1 MILNV
6 TGNRE
11 ALSLRCV
18 IELLKYNNG
27 RVLLDIRGHHLAET
41 QFGHITR
48 EHPDALERVFEDVD
62 DYVHMLPVKLNSLHT
77 TLTTLVKDYRKY
89 NFFLIHCVSPCQR

>member
-6 TGNRE
+6 PGNRE
-11 ALSLRCV
+11 ANSLRCE

-27 RVLLDIRGHHLAET
+27 RVLLDIQGHHLAET

-62 DYVHMLPVKLNSLHT
+62 DYVHMLPV
-77 TLTTLVKDYRKY
+77 
-89 NFFLIHCVSPCQR
+89 

>member
-27 RVLLDIRGHHLAET
+27 RVLLDIRRHHLTET
-41 QFGHITR
+41 QFGHISR
-48 EHPDALERVFEDVD
+48 EHADALERVFEHD
-62 DYVHMLPVKLNSLHT
+62 DYVHMLPV
-77 TLTTLVKDYRKY
+77 
-89 NFFLIHCVSPCQR
+89 

>member
-11 ALSLRCV
+11 AIFLRCV

-27 RVLLDIRGHHLAET
+27 RVLLDIQGHHLAER

-48 EHPDALERVFEDVD
+48 EHPDALERVLKTLMTMFTC
-62 DYVHMLPVKLNSLHT
+62 YLLNWTRYIPH
-77 TLTTLVKDYRKY
+77 
-89 NFFLIHCVSPCQR
+89 

>member
-11 ALSLRCV
+11 AISLRCV

-62 DYVHMLPVKLNSLHT
+62 DYVHMSFLHHVVVTVRRLSVTRGFLLRKLPT
-77 TLTTLVKDYRKY
+77 IQTL
-89 NFFLIHCVSPCQR
+89 F